1 MSDGP
6 RPAVTL
12 DCRVADI
19 LRIPQVKVTV
29 LLLELDSISLFLEM
43 SSKQFTFTFSDFS
56 LLQTSMAHP
65 PQPFRHLP
73 SPFWYSIRQ
82 ARLNCVPLSSR
93 NV

>member
-19 LRIPQVKVTV
+19 LRIPKAKVTV

-43 SSKQFTFTFSDFS
+43 SSKQFTFTRLYIFG

-65 PQPFRHLP
+65 PQPFLHP
-73 SPFWYSIRQ
+73 PAPFWYIQSDKP
-82 ARLNCVPLSSR
+82 V
-93 NV
+93 